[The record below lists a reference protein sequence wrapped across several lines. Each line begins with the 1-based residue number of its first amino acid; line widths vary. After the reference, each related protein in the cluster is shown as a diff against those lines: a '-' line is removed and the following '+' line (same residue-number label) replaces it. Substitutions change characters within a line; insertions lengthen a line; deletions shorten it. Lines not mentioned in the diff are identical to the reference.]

1 MKAAAIQ
8 MISNANVDD
17 NLAQAEQLIQ
27 QAAKQGAQLCVLPE
41 NFALMGDNADILNIA
56 QEYTGKG
63 RLNPGQGKFQDFLS
77 NQAAK
82 YGIYLVGGSIPL
94 FSEIEHKIYSSCL
107 VFNPQGKSNGRYNK
121 VHLFD
126 VQIPEKNESYQESE
140 IFEHG
145 KDISIFNTSF
155 GRMNIG
161 ICYDLRFPELFREN
175 DFVLLAIPAAFT
187 QTTGEAHWEVLLRAR
202 AIENQAY
209 VIAANQ
215 GGKHE
220 NGRETFGN
228 SMIIDPWGKVLS
240 RIEKGQGIAIADCD
254 FDYLYNLRKTFPVLD
269 HRRICERFS

>member
-1 MKAAAIQ
+1 MKVAAIQ
-8 MISNANVDD
+8 MVSNANIEE
-17 NLAQAEQLIQ
+17 NLEQAEKLIQ
-27 QAAKQGAQLCVLPE
+27 QAVEQGAQLCVLPE
-41 NFALMGDNADILNIA
+41 NFAFMGEDADILKIA
-56 QEYTGKG
+56 QDSGKG
-63 RLNPGQGKFQDFLS
+63 RLNPSQGKLQNFLS

-94 FSEIEHKIYSSCL
+94 LSEVNNKVYSSCL
-107 VFNPQGKSNGRYNK
+107 VFSPQGKPNGRYNK

-126 VQIPEKNESYQESE
+126 VKIPEKNEFYQESAT
-140 IFEHG
+140 FEYG

-155 GRMNIG
+155 GRMNVG

-187 QTTGEAHWEVLLRAR
+187 QTTGEVHWEILLRAR

-215 GGKHE
+215 GGKHK

-254 FDYLYNLRKTFPVLD
+254 FDYLFNLRKTFPVLE
-269 HRRICERFS
+269 HRRICERFN